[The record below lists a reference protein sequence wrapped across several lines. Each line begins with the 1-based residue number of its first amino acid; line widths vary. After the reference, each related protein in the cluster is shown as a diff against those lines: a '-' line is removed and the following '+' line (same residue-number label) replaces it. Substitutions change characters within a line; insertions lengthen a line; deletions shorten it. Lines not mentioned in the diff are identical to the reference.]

1 MYLYYY
7 KKYFFK
13 LSELIHEIS
22 IQPSQDAQYNLS
34 SLGSPW

>member
-7 KKYFFK
+7 KKYFLK
-13 LSELIHEIS
+13 LSEIHEIS